1 MDYGTDFKFY
11 NYLNLIDIEK
21 IILFCNIYYWYL
33 VIHCKAIT
41 IIIFFLLKNI
51 GHYMQN
57 ISDFVKCVSK
67 KLVNPKLSP
76 FST

>member
-41 IIIFFLLKNI
+41 IIIFFLIEKYRSLYAKYI
-51 GHYMQN
+51 RFCQM
-57 ISDFVKCVSK
+57 C
-67 KLVNPKLSP
+67 
-76 FST
+76 